1 MRKSVFIAI
10 VFTFQILLIS
20 AQDFSYDKK
29 VGAEGAKQVEAMM
42 GIYPDSA
49 LRAYV
54 AEVGSRL
61 VTVLDNPPVDFRFHL
76 IDSPEPNAFALPGGY
91 IYITRGLLVLVND
104 ESELADVM
112 GHEMIHV
119 TKRHSVKQQNKGIL
133 PAILQIPGAI
143 IGIASPGLGNLINT
157 PINFGSQMY
166 LSSYSRGQEKE
177 ADRYGVKLASKAGY
191 DPNKLAVILHSLSE
205 EVERMTGEA
214 EKKSYLASHPYTPKR
229 EAYLEKEIETLEWTP
244 KKAIAPTKEDV
255 YKKLEGMVFGHN
267 PQQGV
272 FEDSL
277 FMHPDMDFAI
287 TFPSKWQTINI
298 PVAVGA
304 QQEEGEAQIVFQLD
318 NSGKDPDTLGLAFV
332 ELIKENGLT
341 PKENKSM
348 KINGNPAYFVSMQ
361 DDSGEKPVEVQV
373 YWLKMNDLLFH
384 IVGVSY
390 LEHSDA
396 IGTTVQS
403 VRKLT
408 KEEKAGISSLKIQ
421 FATAN
426 EGESLEDFSKRT
438 NNEWDVEATI
448 IMNNLDTDAK
458 LTSGQVLKIAVEEP
472 YFSDSK

>member
-1 MRKSVFIAI
+1 MRKSVFIAV
-10 VFTFQILLIS
+10 VFTFQILFVS

-29 VGAEGAKQVEAMM
+29 VGAEAAKQVETMM

-54 AEVGSRL
+54 ADVGNRL
-61 VTVLDNPPVDFRFHL
+61 VSVLGNPPVDFRFHL
-76 IDSPEPNAFALPGGY
+76 IDSPDPNAFALPGGY

-119 TKRHSVKQQNKGIL
+119 TKRHSAKQQKKGIL

-143 IGIASPGLGNLINT
+143 IGMASPELGKAINT
-157 PINFGSQMY
+157 PINFGSQVF

-177 ADRYGVKLASKAGY
+177 ADKYGIRLAANAGY
-191 DPNKLAVILHSLSE
+191 DPSKLAVILHSLSE

-229 EAYLEKEIETLEWTP
+229 EAYLKEEIQTLDWTP
-244 KKAIAPTKEDV
+244 KKAIASTQEDV
-255 YKKLEGMVFGHN
+255 YKKLEGMVFGQN
-267 PQQGV
+267 PQQGL
-272 FEDSL
+272 FNDSL

-287 TFPSKWQTINI
+287 TFPSKWQTINV

-304 QQEEGEAQIVFQLD
+304 TEENGEAQFVLQLD

-332 ELIKENGLT
+332 EYLKKNKLN
-341 PKENKSM
+341 PKESKAM
-348 KINGNPAYFVSMQ
+348 TINGNPAYFVSLQ
-361 DDSGEKPVEVQV
+361 DDSGEKIVEVQV
-373 YWLKMNDLLFH
+373 WWLKMNDLIFH
-384 IVGVSY
+384 MVGMGY
-390 LEHSDA
+390 LEHSNA
-396 IGTTVQS
+396 MNKSVQS

-408 KEEKAGISSLKIQ
+408 KEEKAGISSLKIH
-421 FATAN
+421 FAKAS

-438 NNEWDVEATI
+438 NNNWDVETMI
-448 IMNNLDTDAK
+448 IMNNLDPNTK

-472 YFSDSK
+472 YFGKN

>member
-1 MRKSVFIAI
+1 MRKLFFITT
-10 VFTFQILLIS
+10 VFTFQFLLVS

-42 GIYPDSA
+42 GIYPDSS

-54 AEVGSRL
+54 SDVGNRL
-61 VTVLDNPPVDFRFHL
+61 VKVLNKPPVEFRFHL

-91 IYITRGLLVLVND
+91 IYITRGLLALVND

-157 PINFGSQMY
+157 PISYGSQIYM
-166 LSSYSRGQEKE
+166 SSYSRGQEKE
-177 ADRYGVKLASKAGY
+177 ADKYGVRLASGAGY
-191 DPNKLAVILHSLSE
+191 DPSKLAVILHSLSE

-229 EAYLEKEIETLEWTP
+229 EAYLKNEIETLEWTP
-244 KKAIAPTKEDV
+244 KKSIAPTKEDV
-255 YKKLEGMVFGHN
+255 YKKLEGMVFGQN

-287 TFPSKWQTINI
+287 IFPSKWQTINI

-304 QQEEGEAQIVFQLD
+304 QQEEGEAQIAFQLD
-318 NSGKDPDTLGLAFV
+318 NSGKDADTLGLAFV
-332 ELIKENGLT
+332 ELIKENGLS

-348 KINGNPAYFVSMQ
+348 TINGNPAYFVSLQ
-361 DDSGEKPVEVQV
+361 DDSGEKPVEVQA
-373 YWLKMNDLLFH
+373 YWLEMNDLMFH

-396 IGTTVQS
+396 INNTVQS

-408 KEEKAGISSLKIQ
+408 EKEKAGISSLKIH
-421 FATAN
+421 FAKAN

-438 NNEWDVEATI
+438 NNQWDDETTV
-448 IMNNLDTDAK
+448 IMNNLKTDAK
-458 LTSGQVLKIAVEEP
+458 LNSGQVLKIAVEEA
-472 YFSDSK
+472 YF

>member
-10 VFTFQILLIS
+10 VFVFQILLVS

-29 VGAEGAKQVEAMM
+29 VGAEGAKQVEATM

-49 LRAYV
+49 LKAYV

-61 VTVLDNPPVDFRFHL
+61 VKVLDNPPVDFRFHL

-104 ESELADVM
+104 ESELAGVM

-119 TKRHSVKQQNKGIL
+119 TKRHSVKQMNKGIL
-133 PAILQIPGAI
+133 PGILQIPGAI
-143 IGIASPGLGNLINT
+143 IGLASPGLGKLINT
-157 PINFGSQMY
+157 PINFGSQVY
-166 LSSYSRGQEKE
+166 LSNYSRGQEKE
-177 ADRYGVKLASKAGY
+177 ADRYGIKLASKAGY
-191 DPNKLAVILHSLSE
+191 DPTKLAVILHNLSA

-229 EAYLEKEIETLEWTP
+229 EAYLNKEIEMLDWDSKT
-244 KKAIAPTKEDV
+244 AIAPTKKDV
-255 YKKLEGMVFGHN
+255 YKKLEGMCFGQN
-267 PQQGV
+267 PQQGI

-277 FMHPDMDFAI
+277 FIHPDMDFAI

-304 QQEEGEAQIVFQLD
+304 QQEEGEAQIVFELD

-332 ELIKENGLT
+332 ELIKENGLS
-341 PKENKSM
+341 PKENKPM
-348 KINGNPAYFVSMQ
+348 KINGNPAYFVSLQ
-361 DDSGEKPVEVQV
+361 DDSGEKPVEVQL
-373 YWLKMNDLLFH
+373 YWLKMGDIVFH
-384 IVGVSY
+384 VIGVGY
-390 LEHSDA
+390 LEHIEFISK
-396 IGTTVQS
+396 TVHS
-403 VRKLT
+403 VRNLT
-408 KEEKAGISSLKIQ
+408 KEEKAGITSLKIQ
-421 FATAN
+421 YAKTN

-438 NNEWDVEATI
+438 NNEWDDETTI

-458 LTSGQVLKIAVEEP
+458 LTSGQVLKIAVEEA
-472 YFSDSK
+472 YF

>member
-1 MRKSVFIAI
+1 MKKIIIVLVAFIVNISV
-10 VFTFQILLIS
+10 LD

-29 VGAEGAKQVEAMM
+29 MGAEAAKQVEATM

-61 VTVLDNPPVDFRFHL
+61 VKVLDNPPVDFRFHL
-76 IDSPEPNAFALPGGY
+76 IDSPDPNAFALPGGY

-157 PINFGSQMY
+157 PINFGSQIY
-166 LSSYSRGQEKE
+166 LSSYGRGQEKE

-205 EVERMTGEA
+205 EAERMTGET

-244 KKAIAPTKEDV
+244 KKAIAPTKEDI
-255 YKKLEGMVFGHN
+255 YKKLEGMVFGQN
-267 PQQGV
+267 PQQGI

-277 FMHPDMDFAI
+277 FMHPDLDFAI
-287 TFPSKWQTINI
+287 TFPSKWQTLNV

-304 QQEEGEAQIVFQLD
+304 TEENGEAQFVLQLD

-332 ELIKENGLT
+332 EYLKKNKLN
-341 PKENKSM
+341 PKESKAITM
-348 KINGNPAYFVSMQ
+348 NGNPAYFVSLQ
-361 DDSGEKPVEVQV
+361 EDSGEKTLEVQLW
-373 YWLKMNDLLFH
+373 WLKMNGMVFH
-384 IVGVSY
+384 MVGMGY

-396 IGTTVQS
+396 ISNTVQS

-408 KEEKAGISSLKIQ
+408 NEEKAGISSLKIH
-421 FATAN
+421 FAKAN
-426 EGESLEDFSKRT
+426 EGESLKDFFKRT
-438 NNEWDVEATI
+438 NNEWDVETTV
-448 IMNNLDTDAK
+448 IMNNLDADAR
-458 LTSGQVLKIAVEEP
+458 LTSGQVIKIAIEEA
-472 YFSDSK
+472 YFK